1 MKKTPKTVSTIKKN
15 FGSSYST
22 ITVNSILYIAVQYKI
37 ENNTTYKIS
46 KNTMLVNRKITYI
59 L

>member
-1 MKKTPKTVSTIKKN
+1 MSDPNS
-15 FGSSYST
+15 